1 VPAVVALVAIPQALS
16 VAGTQLATSIPVERL
31 TALKVIHGLVVAAAA
46 RVLLGVTDLP
56 LMVEMVELVSPILFK
71 LARRKITVAA
81 VAVALQAD
89 QRPALAG
96 QVWVVQAQLVPD
108 RLPQST
114 RVRAVAVA
122 ARCLL
127 QMEAQARQ
135 ASSSFALSPASAVL
149 AQAQPAAR
157 SRRLW
162 VMVRTE
168 CSIGITRW
176 RRLLLAGRSR

>member
-1 VPAVVALVAIPQALS
+1 M
-16 VAGTQLATSIPVERL
+16 PVERL

-46 RVLLGVTDLP
+46 RVLLGVTDLR

-71 LARRKITVAA
+71 LARRKITAA
-81 VAVALQAD
+81 AAAVALQAE
-89 QRPALAG
+89 RPALAG

-122 ARCLL
+122 VWEPQQTA
-127 QMEAQARQ
+127 AQAAR
-135 ASSSFALSPASAVL
+135 ASSSFVPSRVSAVL

-157 SRRLW
+157 SLPIRA
-162 VMVRTE
+162 MVRTE
-168 CSIGITRW
+168 CSIGIIR
-176 RRLLLAGRSR
+176 